1 MRKNIVRMF
10 MLGILIMACIGQ
22 TVKLWLGDM
31 SSHNFFGSDYISYEE
46 SILYPKEI
54 WSNVNKK
61 IYKMDENNDENSMSF
76 KILYELYS
84 EIGKEE
90 LKVESGPKVSYEDLL
105 SFRTGIIY
113 NYGTRLSLEEI
124 IGQNI
129 KTAHNKSINSK
140 VKTLYVDLSDLNS
153 GNGTQ
158 AYVYLIDEVE
168 EEGGLVLKV
177 THKLTI
183 NNKLKNIKTAHNKSI
198 NSKVKTL
205 YVDLSDLNSGN
216 GTQAYVYLIDE
227 VEEEG
232 GLALKVT
239 HKLTINNK
247 LKFNNKVI
255 DHFKEVANDPDIKT
269 YQSSLLTVN
278 DSERFEG
285 NVFYPVINE
294 ANPIT
299 YSQLRLLPLV
309 EGIEDEELE
318 PYINGI
324 LRNSKSQTMTILEDG
339 ATFSDNLHLSVKYSN
354 VGTLEFNKTLKGE
367 VTKSTPVEQM
377 VSVTNFIANSEA
389 IPRTLKKG
397 LYLKEI
403 QVSEELSET
412 RYIFGYQYEGF
423 DVTLSDE
430 AKRQLNVSDFLEMT
444 LRGKEVTSGKWVML
458 EVAPADVTNSS
469 FYEFS
474 TSVDQAIGEII
485 TKAGMTV
492 EGKEVTSGKWVM
504 LEVAP
509 ADVTNSS
516 FYEFSTSVDQA
527 IGEIITKAGMTVEE
541 GLRLRDLACVYR
553 VEDIYKGIDLKWVG
567 SYQFTEINTEILE
580 IEKIDNG

>member
-1 MRKNIVRMF
+1 MRKNIVRVLI
-10 MLGILIMACIGQ
+10 LGILIMACIGQ

-31 SSHNFFGSDYISYEE
+31 SGHNFFEGDYISYEE

-76 KILYELYS
+76 KILYELYN
-84 EIGKEE
+84 EIRKEE
-90 LKVESGPKVSYEDLL
+90 LKVESAPKVSYEDLL

-113 NYGTRLSLEEI
+113 HYGTRLSLEEI

-129 KTAHNKSINSK
+129 KTANNKSINSR
-140 VKTLYVDLSDLNS
+140 VKTIYVDLSDLNS
-153 GNGTQ
+153 GSGTQ

-168 EEGGLVLKV
+168 EDERLV
-177 THKLTI
+177 
-183 NNKLKNIKTAHNKSI
+183 
-198 NSKVKTL
+198 
-205 YVDLSDLNSGN
+205 
-216 GTQAYVYLIDE
+216 
-227 VEEEG
+227 
-232 GLALKVT
+232 LKVT

-255 DHFKEVANDPDIKT
+255 DHFKEVAGDPDIKT

-285 NVFYPVINE
+285 NVFYPVIND

-309 EGIEDEELE
+309 EGVEDEELE
-318 PYINGI
+318 LYVNGI
-324 LRNSKSQTMTILEDG
+324 LKNSKNQTTTILEDG
-339 ATFSDNLHLSVKYSN
+339 ATFSDNLNLSVKYSH
-354 VGTLEFNKTLKGE
+354 VGTLEFNKTLKSE
-367 VTKSTPVEQM
+367 LTKSTPVERM
-377 VSVTNFIANSEA
+377 VNVTHFIANSEA

-403 QVSEELSET
+403 QISEEIGEA
-412 RYIFGYQYEGF
+412 RYLFGYQYEGF

-430 AKRQLNVSDFLEMT
+430 AKQQLNVADFLEIT
-444 LRGKEVTSGKWVML
+444 LKGKEITGGKWVML

-474 TSVDQAIGEII
+474 TSIDEAIGEII
-485 TKAGMTV
+485 TKAGMT
-492 EGKEVTSGKWVM
+492 
-504 LEVAP
+504 
-509 ADVTNSS
+509 
-516 FYEFSTSVDQA
+516 
-527 IGEIITKAGMTVEE
+527 IEE
-541 GLRLRDLACVYR
+541 GLRLRGLECVYR
-553 VEDIYKGIDLKWVG
+553 VEDIHKSIDLKWVG
-567 SYQFTEINTEILE
+567 SYQLTKINTEILGL
-580 IEKIDNG
+580 EKIDNG

>member
-90 LKVESGPKVSYEDLL
+90 LKVENGPKVSYEDLL

-124 IGQNI
+124 IGQ
-129 KTAHNKSINSK
+129 
-140 VKTLYVDLSDLNS
+140 
-153 GNGTQ
+153 
-158 AYVYLIDEVE
+158 
-168 EEGGLVLKV
+168 
-177 THKLTI
+177 
-183 NNKLKNIKTAHNKSI
+183 NIKTAHNKSI

-430 AKRQLNVSDFLEMT
+430 AKRQLNVSDFLEIT
-444 LRGKEVTSGKWVML
+444 LK
-458 EVAPADVTNSS
+458 
-469 FYEFS
+469 
-474 TSVDQAIGEII
+474 
-485 TKAGMTV
+485 
-492 EGKEVTSGKWVM
+492 GKEVTSGKWVM